1 VERFQP
7 SIATPT
13 LGAASGI
20 SASTLTLQLT
30 HLRNQRGVINV
41 VLFSSATGFP
51 NEAAQACR
59 SGCFAVTDLPLL
71 ISFANLPFGRYA
83 AAVHHDENQDG
94 QVNVNS
100 LGIPKEGIGFSNNPK
115 ILVGAPSFKKAAFE
129 FTPAE
134 QTIAITMKYL
144 LR

>member
-7 SIATPT
+7 SIATSTLDTPT
-13 LGAASGI
+13 
-20 SASTLTLQLT
+20 STLTLQLNQ
-30 HLRNQRGVINV
+30 LRNQLGVVNV
-41 VLFSSATGFP
+41 VLFSGAEGFP
-51 NEAAQACR
+51 SGAEQACR
-59 SGCFAVTDLPLL
+59 SGCFVVGDLPLL
-71 ISFANLPFGRYA
+71 VAFTDLPFGRYA
-83 AAVHHDENQDG
+83 VAVHHDENQDG

-115 ILVGAPSFKKAAFE
+115 ILMGAPSFKKAAFDFSPE
-129 FTPAE
+129 E